1 MDDEQDDDNARTV
14 VPARH
19 VPSVPAGL
27 QDATIPI
34 VLLVLEWINGNEI
47 LWRHQTPI
55 PRVAAAVV
63 VAIIMVMM
71 MMVTALP
78 GTEDVSNGLDRP
90 SCRASNKRYH
100 GCLSAVRLTYSATEE
115 FSSATDYHYPLY
127 HHHKPL

>member
-1 MDDEQDDDNARTV
+1 MVDPPRGEEESRMDDEQDDDNARTV

-90 SCRASNKRYH
+90 SCRAGPTKDTMAA
-100 GCLSAVRLTYSATEE
+100 CPLSA
-115 FSSATDYHYPLY
+115 
-127 HHHKPL
+127 